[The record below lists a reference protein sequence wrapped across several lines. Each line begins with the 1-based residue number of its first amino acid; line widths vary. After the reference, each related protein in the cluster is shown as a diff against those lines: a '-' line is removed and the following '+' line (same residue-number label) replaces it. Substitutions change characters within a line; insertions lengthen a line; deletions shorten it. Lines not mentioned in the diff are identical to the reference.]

1 MTFEATP
8 NTTSSPGSAFGAML
22 LDRPGGP
29 TTGPS
34 LPAPAPASLSA
45 RQADEAGLRMSGIYG
60 LRNTTSSASAAFL
73 CGLANRLRAR
83 TDLLGSTLYRLTWK
97 ARVTPEGR
105 SISALRASARPIS
118 VSAYTLHG
126 RPTPLVNDV
135 KGPQSGPNRTEGCD
149 LGSAAKLAGWATP
162 QTRDH
167 FPAHTPEYIA
177 AKKAQGHGM
186 QNLNDQV
193 PMVLLAG
200 WPTPVAQ
207 PDGKTPEA
215 HLAMKKRMGER
226 DGTGANR
233 TAITDI
239 AVMAQ
244 LAGWPTPTSLAPAKN
259 GNNEAGN
266 SAGLVAI
273 RQMALDM
280 EIEGMFCIRGRLTD
294 TGEALI
300 GCSVETLTS
309 LSGGPLDPAHSR
321 WLMGLPEE
329 WDDCAPTE
337 MRSTRKSRQASS
349 KR

>member
-1 MTFEATP
+1 MTLEATP
-8 NTTSSPGSAFGAML
+8 NTTSSPGSASGAML
-22 LDRPGGP
+22 PGKPDGP
-29 TTGPS
+29 TTALS

-73 CGLANRLRAR
+73 CGLESRLRAR

-97 ARVTPEGR
+97 ARVTPAGR

-118 VSAYTLHG
+118 VSAYTLH
-126 RPTPLVNDV
+126 
-135 KGPQSGPNRTEGCD
+135 
-149 LGSAAKLAGWATP
+149 
-162 QTRDH
+162 
-167 FPAHTPEYIA
+167 
-177 AKKAQGHGM
+177 
-186 QNLNDQV
+186 
-193 PMVLLAG
+193 G

-244 LAGWPTPTSLAPAKN
+244 LAGWHAPTAIDSRRGDYQYDQGDKTKPRPSQQGMAKLAGRPTPTSK
-259 GNNEAGN
+259 EA
-266 SAGLVAI
+266 AGGEYKDTEKAI
-273 RQMALDM
+273 ARAYGPSSNDLRDWVRTTEWQGA
-280 EIEGMFCIRGRLTD
+280 FCIRGRLTD

-300 GCSVETLTS
+300 GCYAETLS
-309 LSGGPLDPAHSR
+309 ESQAGGPLDPAHSR

-349 KR
+349 KP

>member
-1 MTFEATP
+1 MTYEAIP
-8 NTTSSPGSAFGAML
+8 NTTSSPGSACGATL
-22 LDRPGGP
+22 LDRPDGP

-73 CGLANRLRAR
+73 CGLASRLRAR

-126 RPTPLVNDV
+126 WPTPLVNDV
-135 KGPQSGPNRTEGCD
+135 KGPQSGPNRTGGCD

-186 QNLNDQV
+186 QNLNDQT
-193 PMVLLAG
+193 PLAG
-200 WPTPVAQ
+200 WHAPTAIDARRGDYQ
-207 PDGKTPEA
+207 YDQGDKTKPRPSQQGMAKAAEWPEA
-215 HLAMKKRMGER
+215 
-226 DGTGANR
+226 
-233 TAITDI
+233 
-239 AVMAQ
+239 
-244 LAGWPTPTSLAPAKN
+244 
-259 GNNEAGN
+259 
-266 SAGLVAI
+266 
-273 RQMALDM
+273 
-280 EIEGMFCIRGRLTD
+280 FCIRGRLTD

-309 LSGGPLDPAHSR
+309 PSGGPLDPAHSR